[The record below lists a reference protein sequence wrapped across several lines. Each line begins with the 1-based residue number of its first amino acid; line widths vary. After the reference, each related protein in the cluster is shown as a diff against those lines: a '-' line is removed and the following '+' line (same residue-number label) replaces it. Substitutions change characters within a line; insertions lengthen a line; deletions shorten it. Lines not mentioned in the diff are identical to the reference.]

1 MIHNIKISGMHC
13 ASCEKMVK
21 MSVEEIEGAKLLFI
35 SSKTGEAKIDA
46 KDGAALQK
54 AKAAINEAGYKVQN

>member
-21 MSVEEIEGAKLLFI
+21 MSIDEIEGATLQ
-35 SSKTGEAKIDA
+35 SVSA
-46 KDGAALQK
+46 KDGLAKVQLK
-54 AKAAINEAGYKVQN
+54 DDSLLPKIKAAIKEAGYKVE